1 MIAFTNF
8 PTWLKPE
15 IIPGLPVRWYGL
27 MYLAAFLVTYLLF
40 KYQIRQRRLEVSDDE
55 VVNYFFWSILALL
68 LGARIFAVL
77 VYDSALHYITHPWL
91 IFWPFNS
98 KGQFTGLQGM
108 SYHGGL
114 IGVVLGSIIY
124 CRVKKHDWFDWA
136 DMTIAGVPLGY
147 TFGRL
152 GNFINGEL
160 WGRVTTVSWGMVFPY
175 ARRFPAEEEW
185 VQETARKAGMDISE
199 AGRYVNLPRHP
210 SQLYEALFEGVVLW
224 AVIWFLFRKR
234 KKHNGSLVAIYL
246 IGYGLARF
254 VIEYF
259 RQPDANLG
267 FPVMLGPAENP
278 IYLLLSPWNFT
289 TGQILCLGMILVGVL
304 FLVFVSRR
312 SRRTAATAEPEKKRN
327 LRKLRKKLR

>member
-1 MIAFTNF
+1 MTAFVHF

-27 MYLAAFLVTYLLF
+27 MYLAAFMVTYLLF
-40 KYQIRQRRLEVSDDE
+40 KYQIKKRNIEVSDDD
-55 VVNYFFWSILALL
+55 VVNYFFWAILALL

-77 VYDSALHYITHPWL
+77 VYDSAAHYLSRPWL

-114 IGVVLGSIIY
+114 IGVILGSVIY

-160 WGRVTTVSWGMVFPY
+160 WGRVTTARWGMVFPY
-175 ARRFPAEEEW
+175 ARRFPAEDAW
-185 VQETARKAGMDISE
+185 VQETAQKTGMDITK
-199 AGRYVNLPRHP
+199 AGKYINLPRHP
-210 SQLYEALFEGVVLW
+210 SQLYEAFFEGVVLW
-224 AVIWFLFRKR
+224 AVLWFIFRPK
-234 KKHNGSLVAIYL
+234 KKHNGALVGIYL
-246 IGYGLARF
+246 IGYGLVRF
-254 VIEYF
+254 IIEYF
-259 RQPDANLG
+259 RQPDENMG
-267 FPVMLGPAENP
+267 FPVMLGPKENP
-278 IYLLLSPWNFT
+278 AYLLLSPWNFS
-289 TGQILCLGMILVGVL
+289 TGQILCTGMILVGVV
-304 FLVFVSRR
+304 FLLYVSQ
-312 SRRTAATAEPEKKRN
+312 RRTPAVAEDTAHKKSM
-327 LRKLRKKLR
+327 RKMRKKIR